1 MNSIERRTSRP
12 WHTASTEQKA
22 ATPNAS
28 KASKAKQAGK
38 SDGKESKKEQRER
51 FNDLLDSCL
60 NAPSPV
66 RALKEV
72 AMVPDLTPFPRIRI
86 SASFMPPIRG
96 YIEDRAKQAAQ
107 SVTVKKSR

>member
-1 MNSIERRTSRP
+1 M
-12 WHTASTEQKA
+12 ASKIAPAARFLRILSSDAKA

-66 RALKEV
+66 RALKEK
-72 AMVPDLTPFPRIRI
+72 
-86 SASFMPPIRG
+86 
-96 YIEDRAKQAAQ
+96 DRRPE
-107 SVTVKKSR
+107 TGEGT

>member
-1 MNSIERRTSRP
+1 M
-12 WHTASTEQKA
+12 ASKIAPAGRFLRILSFDAKA

-66 RALKEV
+66 RALKEK
-72 AMVPDLTPFPRIRI
+72 
-86 SASFMPPIRG
+86 
-96 YIEDRAKQAAQ
+96 DRRPEIGEG
-107 SVTVKKSR
+107 T